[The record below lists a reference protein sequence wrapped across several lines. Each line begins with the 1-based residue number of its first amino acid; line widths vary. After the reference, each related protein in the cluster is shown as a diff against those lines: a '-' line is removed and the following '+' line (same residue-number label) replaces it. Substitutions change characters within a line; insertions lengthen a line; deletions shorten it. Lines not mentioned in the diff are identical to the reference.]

1 MDSTKQGKKER
12 LLGAARTLRK
22 GMTKEERKLRYEFL
36 RLHACKFYKQRPLA
50 PYIADFYCPQAR
62 LVIELDGGQHY
73 TEEGEKSDRERTVY
87 LEKHH
92 AVMVVRFSNRE
103 IHQNFR
109 GVCEKIEELLRFR
122 IHRT

>member
-1 MDSTKQGKKER
+1 MPANFTNSVR
-12 LLGAARTLRK
+12 WLRI
-22 GMTKEERKLRYEFL
+22 LRIFT
-36 RLHACKFYKQRPLA
+36 A
-50 PYIADFYCPQAR
+50 PKR